1 LEFSEETHKQG
12 VLFMLHSIE
21 EEQQQQQNKNL
32 YQKELSFNTEG
43 RIKTFLDKQ
52 L

>member
-32 YQKELSFNTEG
+32 YQKSSPLTLKEE
-43 RIKTFLDKQ
+43 
-52 L
+52 